1 MSCYQHLHAG
11 TNDAGSLSSTSQ
23 MLRRQRHGS
32 LCTCIPLQHTYM
44 SMGRHC
50 LDIHQVCMC
59 ACRGRGQE
67 NKGGRVRELES
78 QLEEVRSHYHHRLR
92 SLENQLQVT
101 SLWNTPPTSP
111 LTLGTTLDPAH
122 SPCLAFFTVRLVLE
136 TCLQARHGNMGGDP
150 FDDPCTCLSA
160 ISQTWQSAYAPH
172 LAQSMQQT
180 ACSTG
185 S

>member
-1 MSCYQHLHAG
+1 MTCYQHLQG
-11 TNDAGSLSSTSQ
+11 TNHARSLSSTSQ

-32 LCTCIPLQHTYM
+32 LRTCTSLQYTYM
-44 SMGRHC
+44 STGGHC
-50 LDIHQVCMC
+50 LDIHQVRMC

-92 SLENQLQVT
+92 SLENQLQVA
-101 SLWNTPPTSP
+101 SPWNTPPPSS
-111 LTLGTTLDPAH
+111 LTLGTTLDPTQ

-150 FDDPCTCLSA
+150 FGGHHSCLSA
-160 ISQTWQSAYAPH
+160 ISRTWQSVHAPH
-172 LAQSMQQT
+172 LAKCMQQA
-180 ACSTG
+180 ACTTG
-185 S
+185 C